1 MACRCVPRAARAP
14 ARPVVGSPCNAR
26 RSLRPVWGSRRSRG
40 RTPFA
45 QAPAARRNTCRS
57 KSGPV
62 RRSSF
67 ETLKS
72 SSRLRATDYPTGAK
86 SGQVPYRRF
95 SGESRP
101 FAYSVVVAAR
111 CSSGLASIRLRKVCR
126 LDRSGKR
133 RKTFPARRSQR
144 RPLANIA
151 PFCTDSADYGRR
163 RVDWIDGD
171 TVCAGE
177 AVRSGTSS
185 PTSNAGWNDL
195 RPAPTHTF
203 AHDANRTE
211 RPAPRRAATGKEK
224 SRMKLHL
231 SWIRV
236 TAAAAM
242 IASVQPA
249 AAQYGQF
256 APYQPQPNAAYPA
269 TPQPTAPQAPLPQQP
284 VYTASRPQYQATGAY
299 SPSAMPAYPTTPVA
313 QYPQATAT
321 YPQYPQTAAQGYSQ
335 NMGGYSYVAQ
345 QPTPAGQPN
354 QTSLPMPAPRQM
366 NTSAARPND
375 GSNSNMPANMNTSA
389 AQPGGMNQA
398 GQGGQGGCGCNGVAA
413 YGAGDFYNAAGCGC
427 TTGSGYPSECGISNY
442 FGDSGCNENQWFGG
456 IYFLEMGRTNTTPQ
470 RLTIEVPSGSTYPYY
485 PQANDTIMT
494 TRDANFDFR
503 EGLEVRL

>member
-1 MACRCVPRAARAP
+1 
-14 ARPVVGSPCNAR
+14 
-26 RSLRPVWGSRRSRG
+26 
-40 RTPFA
+40 
-45 QAPAARRNTCRS
+45 
-57 KSGPV
+57 
-62 RRSSF
+62 
-67 ETLKS
+67 
-72 SSRLRATDYPTGAK
+72 
-86 SGQVPYRRF
+86 
-95 SGESRP
+95 
-101 FAYSVVVAAR
+101 
-111 CSSGLASIRLRKVCR
+111 
-126 LDRSGKR
+126 
-133 RKTFPARRSQR
+133 
-144 RPLANIA
+144 
-151 PFCTDSADYGRR
+151 
-163 RVDWIDGD
+163 
-171 TVCAGE
+171 
-177 AVRSGTSS
+177 
-185 PTSNAGWNDL
+185 
-195 RPAPTHTF
+195 
-203 AHDANRTE
+203 
-211 RPAPRRAATGKEK
+211 
-224 SRMKLHL
+224 MKLHL

-269 TPQPTAPQAPLPQQP
+269 TPQPTVPQAPLPQQP

-375 GSNSNMPANMNTSA
+375 GTNSNMPANMNTSA

-398 GQGGQGGCGCNGVAA
+398 GQGGQSGCGCNGVTA

-456 IYFLEMGRTNTTPQ
+456 ISFLEMGRTNTTPIK
-470 RLTIEVPSGSTYPYY
+470 LTAEVPTGSTYPYY
-485 PQANDTIMT
+485 PQAVDTMLT

-503 EGLEVRL
+503 EGAEIRLGSTFTIGEPSACSTGCNGYGYGYNNSCGCNSCNSCAPSRMYAWEVAWWGLNSDANMDTVIYNGTDRMIGMKNFVGLQYDRDGAGGIYVNRPVNEYYGYGLPVPAAPSPLTDGYARVLAPFVRTDFQAQNLELNVIRFPVCETGCGGCNTGSGGCNTGCG